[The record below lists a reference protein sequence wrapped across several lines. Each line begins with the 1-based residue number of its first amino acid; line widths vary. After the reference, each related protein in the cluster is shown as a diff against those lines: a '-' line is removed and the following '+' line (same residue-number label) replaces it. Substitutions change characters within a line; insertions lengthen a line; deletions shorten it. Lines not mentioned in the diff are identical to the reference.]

1 VVDDKIPA
9 KSEWKRDANNKLVK
23 IWKPVYASSA
33 VRGEI
38 WPMIAEKVWAKISG
52 TYNAI
57 GNGGTIASVF
67 ARLSDD
73 PFRAIPIRNG
83 N

>member
-1 VVDDKIPA
+1 LRWQPA
-9 KSEWKRDANNKLVK
+9 
-23 IWKPVYASSA
+23 YASSA

-38 WPMIAEKVWAKISG
+38 WPMIAEKVWAKLHG
-52 TYNAI
+52 TYHAI
-57 GNGGTIASVF
+57 GEGGHVASVL

-73 PFRAIPIRNG
+73 PFRTIELRIG